1 MRHENTSNRR
11 LLKLLGGGLLGI
23 GAIRPRVYPLSDLP
37 QAIEIAATA
46 GNYRDP
52 ALVSHL
58 GIAAAFLLP
67 SQQLFG

>member
-1 MRHENTSNRR
+1 
-11 LLKLLGGGLLGI
+11 LLGDGLLGI

-37 QAIEIAATA
+37 QAIEIAATV

-52 ALVSHL
+52 ALMSHP

-67 SQQLFG
+67 S